1 MLAKIFDGFF
11 LEIFPSIFAFVTLM
25 GFMLI
30 SGVVLKVKDI
40 YEKKKS
46 NNTISDKVCGI

>member
-1 MLAKIFDGFF
+1 MKIFDGFF
-11 LEIFPSIFAFVTLM
+11 VEIFPSIFAFVTLM

-30 SGVVLKVKDI
+30 SGVVLKVKDS

-46 NNTISDKVCGI
+46 NDTKSDKICSI

>member
-1 MLAKIFDGFF
+1 MNIFDGFF
-11 LEIFPSIFAFVTLM
+11 LEIFPSIFAFVALM
-25 GFMLI
+25 GFILI

-46 NNTISDKVCGI
+46 NNKKSDEIRGL